1 MRREWVVDTSPIILL
16 AKTGYLNLLATS
28 AEKILMPE
36 AVAEEAL
43 EASPDDPARK
53 GLEAAGE
60 RFVEPAGSVTSLI
73 KN

>member
-1 MRREWVVDTSPIILL
+1 MDTSPIIFLT
-16 AKTGYLNLLATS
+16 KTGYLNLLATS
-28 AEKILMPE
+28 AEEILVPE

-43 EASPDDPARK
+43 QASPDDPARK

-60 RFVEPAGSVTSLI
+60 RFAEPAGSVTPLI